1 MIENLDG
8 NVIGYIPLFVVAGGE
23 TNPFTIRIVLD
34 LNGGELKSGQAEI
47 AALWGRIGA
56 GAYQELFTNPL
67 DLNAYA
73 NGSVDVQIKAKAD
86 ADAVGLNRVFNSL
99 NVGNGGSAA
108 GWNT

>member
-56 GAYQELFTNPL
+56 GILKQDFFYPRLR
-67 DLNAYA
+67 
-73 NGSVDVQIKAKAD
+73 
-86 ADAVGLNRVFNSL
+86 VG
-99 NVGNGGSAA
+99 
-108 GWNT
+108 